1 MSEKPPGPVRRN
13 ARHFI
18 LGGVDVGDGRRRKVR
33 LTIDREG
40 VEVRIFHSRKLRWFV
55 PPADAAGLL
64 ARRGQV
70 REAERVLRG
79 RRVA

>member
-13 ARHFI
+13 ARHFV
-18 LGGVDVGDGRRRKVR
+18 LGGVDVGNGKRRKVR

-55 PPADAAGLL
+55 PLADAAGLL
-64 ARRGQV
+64 ARSGPSVAGGPPR
-70 REAERVLRG
+70 RLG
-79 RRVA
+79 RRQ